1 MASILPTR
9 ALGKNGPQVTG
20 MGIGLMGLYVYRTR
34 SLFQSN
40 TVPELELMVQSYPMK
55 NVLHS
60 LTKYT
65 SLENGFGTQVGIIAT
80 QSATAVNNPAQPT
93 FTPIVRTLSANGSLP
108 IQRNAR
114 TSSWPPSLVIVCW
127 TLATRSIQLQNT
139 ASKPS
144 RDHSSV

>member
-80 QSATAVNNPAQPT
+80 QSATAVNNPA
-93 FTPIVRTLSANGSLP
+93 
-108 IQRNAR
+108 
-114 TSSWPPSLVIVCW
+114 
-127 TLATRSIQLQNT
+127 
-139 ASKPS
+139 
-144 RDHSSV
+144 